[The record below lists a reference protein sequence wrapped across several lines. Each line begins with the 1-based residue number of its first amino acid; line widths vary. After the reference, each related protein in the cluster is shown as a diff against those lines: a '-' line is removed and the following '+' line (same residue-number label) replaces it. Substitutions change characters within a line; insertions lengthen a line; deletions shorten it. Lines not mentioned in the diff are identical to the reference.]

1 MGPANGSFKQ
11 GRTLR
16 MEVWN
21 SLSSHSLWI
30 EQKSHPGM
38 HELLLTH
45 AGSPSSE
52 PKHKEQA
59 SFGVVFILI

>member
-1 MGPANGSFKQ
+1 MNKQTHKPPATEGFLLPGFS
-11 GRTLR
+11 
-16 MEVWN
+16 V
-21 SLSSHSLWI
+21 SSHSLWI